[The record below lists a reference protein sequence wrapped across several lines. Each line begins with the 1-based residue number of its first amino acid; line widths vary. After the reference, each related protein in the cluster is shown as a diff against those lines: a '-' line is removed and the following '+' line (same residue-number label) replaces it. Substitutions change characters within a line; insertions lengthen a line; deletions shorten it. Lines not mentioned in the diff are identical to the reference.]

1 MLPLPD
7 DRLRVTITIDPDNW
21 VDPDSACKLVEV
33 DRSFFVEVNRSEFAR
48 RDSAIYLKYVRVRDD
63 KINAPNNEEALA
75 A

>member
-33 DRSFFVEVNRSEFAR
+33 NRSFFVRCDWATN
-48 RDSAIYLKYVRVRDD
+48 LKHVRIRNG
-63 KINAPNNEEALA
+63 KINAPNNEKALA